1 MKYPVRNLLA
11 TISFLLLLIL
21 ATISNVVLSGPVL
34 YVHDNAGKLAT
45 LDATTGNVDI
55 IGNMGVTMTDI
66 AFSPTG
72 DLYGISFG
80 RLYSIDIDTAQAT
93 LIGNHAVPGGNT
105 LAFGEDGTLYAA
117 GYASTSLYTLDIIN
131 GVTTN
136 LGNMGFFAGGDLA
149 FHNEHLYM
157 ASSNNKLVDIDLD
170 NLSNTVAIG
179 SFGLDGVFGLATGS
193 DNNLYAVA
201 NTTVFSVDT
210 ATGGVIDFV
219 SFAKQGLGKAFGLT
233 SFIPDVVIVAEIA
246 EPATLMLLL
255 SGLFGFRRFK
265 VLASANNKRVH
276 A

>member
-1 MKYPVRNLLA
+1 MNYCIRNSL
-11 TISFLLLLIL
+11 TIIRFLFLMIL
-21 ATISNVVLSGPVL
+21 ALISNAVLSGPVL

-45 LDATTGNVDI
+45 LDATTGDVDI

-93 LIGNHAVPGGNT
+93 LVGNHAVPGGNT
-105 LAFGEDGTLYAA
+105 LVFGEDGTLYAA
-117 GYASTSLYTLDIIN
+117 GYLSKSLYTLDIGN
-131 GVTTN
+131 GATTN
-136 LGNMGFFAGGDLA
+136 LGNMGFFAGCDLA
-149 FHNEHLYM
+149 FHNGHLYM
-157 ASSNNKLVDIDLD
+157 ASLNNKLIDIDLD

-179 SFGLDGVFGLATGS
+179 SFGLGGVFGLATGS

-201 NTTVFSVDT
+201 NTTVFSVNT

-219 SFAKQGLGKAFGLT
+219 SFAKQGLGQAFGLT
-233 SFIPDVVIVAEIA
+233 SFIPDVVVAAEIA
-246 EPATLMLLL
+246 EPATILLLL

-265 VLASANNKRVH
+265 A
-276 A
+276 